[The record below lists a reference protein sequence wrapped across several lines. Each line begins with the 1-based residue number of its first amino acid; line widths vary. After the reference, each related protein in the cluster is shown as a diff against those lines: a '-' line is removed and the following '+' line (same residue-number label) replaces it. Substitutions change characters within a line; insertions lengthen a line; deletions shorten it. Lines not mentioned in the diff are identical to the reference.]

1 MKTVYPSILL
11 SYLFSKSQAWSNH
24 IPVKKT
30 SMIVR
35 SSPTENTSERLPS
48 FMEVGETQFLDK
60 SGFIKE
66 RSDSQLS
73 FQREA
78 ELQHGRVSMLS
89 FVILRCLDH
98 VDKSTLAINQVS
110 SLPLSSQ
117 FWLLIAFGYLEFIRL
132 EQFQDFRQDG
142 DLFTMREDA
151 IPGNPFKTNSSRFL
165 QNAEL
170 NNGRLAM
177 FGALGYMAQ
186 ELATQI
192 PPV

>member
-1 MKTVYPSILL
+1 MKTVNSIV
-11 SYLFSKSQAWSNH
+11 LFSLFSFSQAWSNH

-30 SMIVR
+30 SMIFR
-35 SSPTENTSERLPS
+35 SSPSGDTPETPPS

-60 SGFIKE
+60 TGFIKE
-66 RSDSQLS
+66 RSCSQLS

-78 ELQHGRVSMLS
+78 ELQHGRVAMLS
-89 FVILRCLDH
+89 IVILQYLDNL
-98 VDKSTLAINQVS
+98 DKSTLAINQVS
-110 SLPLSSQ
+110 SLPLPGQ
-117 FWLLIAFGYLEFIRL
+117 FSLLFAFGYLEFIRL
-132 EQFQDFRQDG
+132 KQFEDFRQEG
-142 DLFTMREDA
+142 DLFTMRKDA
-151 IPGNPFKTNSSRFL
+151 IPGNPFKTKSSRFL

-192 PPV
+192 PPI

>member
-1 MKTVYPSILL
+1 MKTVCLPLL
-11 SYLFSKSQAWSNH
+11 IFSLFSISQAWNNH

-30 SMIVR
+30 SMIFR
-35 SSPTENTSERLPS
+35 SSPTENTPERLPS
-48 FMEVGETQFLDK
+48 FMEVGETLFLDK

-78 ELQHGRVSMLS
+78 ELQHGRVAMLS
-89 FVILRCLDH
+89 IVILQCLDH

-117 FWLLIAFGYLEFIRL
+117 FGLLFTFGYLEFIRL
-132 EQFQDFRQDG
+132 RQFEDFRQDG

-151 IPGNPFKTNSSRFL
+151 IPGNPFKTKSSRFL